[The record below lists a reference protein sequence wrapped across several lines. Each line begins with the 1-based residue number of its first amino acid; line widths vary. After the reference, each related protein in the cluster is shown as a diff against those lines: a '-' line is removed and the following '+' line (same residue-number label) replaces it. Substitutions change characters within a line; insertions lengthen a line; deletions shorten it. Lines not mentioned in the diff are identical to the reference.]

1 MNLSEVEPMKVKD
14 VMSSQVVAA
23 DPDATISE
31 VARLMSEVDTGIIPI
46 IDGNGIGVVT
56 DRDIVIRAVAEG
68 ISTDEPISAI
78 MTTGIESCL
87 EDDDL
92 REATDRMSELQMRR
106 LVVFDASGTIS
117 GILSLADIAVHY
129 EELAGV
135 ALEEISDDTQRRT

>member
-1 MNLSEVEPMKVKD
+1 
-14 VMSSQVVAA
+14 
-23 DPDATISE
+23 
-31 VARLMSEVDTGIIPI
+31 
-46 IDGNGIGVVT
+46 
-56 DRDIVIRAVAEG
+56 
-68 ISTDEPISAI
+68 

>member
-56 DRDIVIRAVAEG
+56 R
-68 ISTDEPISAI
+68 S
-78 MTTGIESCL
+78 
-87 EDDDL
+87 
-92 REATDRMSELQMRR
+92 
-106 LVVFDASGTIS
+106 
-117 GILSLADIAVHY
+117 
-129 EELAGV
+129 
-135 ALEEISDDTQRRT
+135 